1 MSININHLDWTQY
14 FNAFEYFISQDE
26 ADAPITVDVGE
37 MFTEFNVLSL
47 ELMKLAAD
55 RSVGTL
61 DGLQFELKPLEIK
74 TFVARVE
81 WIAWIKEVSCPTLVC
96 LSSLAAPMRYER
108 RVAMSESV
116 LWRNEELT
124 LSRGARPRVYFI
136 YIIDASLQSSKKMP
150 DYRIRD

>member
-1 MSININHLDWTQY
+1 M
-14 FNAFEYFISQDE
+14 FEYFISQDE
-26 ADAPITVDVGE
+26 DDAPISVEVSE

-81 WIAWIKEVSCPTLVC
+81 WIA
-96 LSSLAAPMRYER
+96 
-108 RVAMSESV
+108 
-116 LWRNEELT
+116 
-124 LSRGARPRVYFI
+124 
-136 YIIDASLQSSKKMP
+136 
-150 DYRIRD
+150 

>member
-1 MSININHLDWTQY
+1 MCDLNSSALFLRSFYTEY
-14 FNAFEYFISQDE
+14 FNVFEYFISQDE
-26 ADAPITVDVGE
+26 DDAPISVEVSE

-81 WIAWIKEVSCPTLVC
+81 WIA
-96 LSSLAAPMRYER
+96 
-108 RVAMSESV
+108 
-116 LWRNEELT
+116 
-124 LSRGARPRVYFI
+124 
-136 YIIDASLQSSKKMP
+136 
-150 DYRIRD
+150 

>member
-1 MSININHLDWTQY
+1 MNWTQY

-26 ADAPITVDVGE
+26 DDAPISVEVSE

-81 WIAWIKEVSCPTLVC
+81 WIAWIKEVSCHTLVSQ
-96 LSSLAAPMRYER
+96 LMLR
-108 RVAMSESV
+108 RVMWTAMSESV
-116 LWRNEELT
+116 LWRDDSCRDGVGYIL
-124 LSRGARPRVYFI
+124 LS
-136 YIIDASLQSSKKMP
+136 
-150 DYRIRD
+150 

>member
-1 MSININHLDWTQY
+1 
-14 FNAFEYFISQDE
+14 
-26 ADAPITVDVGE
+26 

-81 WIAWIKEVSCPTLVC
+81 WIA
-96 LSSLAAPMRYER
+96 
-108 RVAMSESV
+108 
-116 LWRNEELT
+116 
-124 LSRGARPRVYFI
+124 
-136 YIIDASLQSSKKMP
+136 
-150 DYRIRD
+150 

>member
-1 MSININHLDWTQY
+1 M
-14 FNAFEYFISQDE
+14 FEYFISQDE
-26 ADAPITVDVGE
+26 DDAPISVDVGE

-81 WIAWIKEVSCPTLVC
+81 WIA
-96 LSSLAAPMRYER
+96 
-108 RVAMSESV
+108 
-116 LWRNEELT
+116 
-124 LSRGARPRVYFI
+124 
-136 YIIDASLQSSKKMP
+136 
-150 DYRIRD
+150 